1 MQQDTDQTPAS
12 RPEHESTPTPVRPGL
27 ARSPSRVTPRISLS
41 PQEAAKT
48 LERLRQLCVTKGEQ
62 LQELESAAKALR
74 DSGYKQEL
82 SQVLREAITWPESHP
97 RVGALWVRRLV
108 SSNNWDRTYPK
119 AMDELCDHGEI
130 GYCAVIEFLESVS
143 TKGRRNLVR
152 EAVRNHSKW

>member
-1 MQQDTDQTPAS
+1 MQQDTNHTPDSRPVTQSARVPTRLGLSRSPTPA
-12 RPEHESTPTPVRPGL
+12 TQ
-27 ARSPSRVTPRISLS
+27 RISLS
-41 PQEAAKT
+41 PQEATKT
-48 LERLRQLCVTKGEQ
+48 LQKLRELCVTKGEQ
-62 LQELESAAKALR
+62 LAELESAAKALR

-119 AMDELCDHGEI
+119 TMDELCHHGEI
-130 GYCAVIEFLESVS
+130 GQCAVIEFLETVS

-152 EAVRNHSKW
+152 EAVR